1 MILFSTKLAIKCLL
15 PLLQQEAAF
24 TLGRLS
30 TTSTSREVLIM
41 LNWLCIIQ
49 RNVFN
54 SSKTFTSPALNKLI
68 VMQSQLLDFVLSSN
82 NERLVNVANRYLVN
96 NFKLFPELATVYLDV
111 ITNLDGE
118 QYYLSMLGVILK
130 YLISL
135 RDNGTISKYKG
146 QLLNLF
152 LKTVINSKTVPPR
165 HILIWT
171 KYLIYNIDHAEFK
184 EKVLP
189 AVQKA
194 ALRNLDVAI
203 ICMPSLFDSVRID
216 LSQYLMDI
224 SKITAS
230 ALRSSKQEICK
241 EASLM
246 IKNFIRQC
254 TDSGATKSFFNYL
267 LSILKG
273 SEGKITVWTQ
283 RVSILEGLRCISYHS
298 VSGSSKKEELAI
310 FACQELVNYTK
321 QETHEGSHIYAI
333 SVINLWAEAITSEI
347 PKFLFEYLKNGS
359 LDKASTPTVRVAY
372 LKFLAKCLKGDCLK
386 YGAPVLGSI
395 LEVFSKCTS
404 QISQQPSRIE
414 GLIAAI
420 ILCKLSV
427 AGQASDCDFTGF
439 WSAVLNANSK
449 LFTSDKFMNN
459 CSDED
464 LALVLEFV
472 EILLKCHSS
481 KLTAENLSPLASV
494 IVHGLTHDS
503 WAIRK
508 GARDVVTILKSI
520 TLNGVHVL
528 DCLLQCFREHYRVCL
543 SQKTDTSKE
552 EGSSNQEKT
561 RKIFVFALKT
571 IFEASATAH
580 LSNQFNEE
588 LAVKILIDTHEPDI
602 AIVDGRCWLKLLKSN
617 GVIAKECVQSR
628 LGEIIAMME
637 ESRTSFEGVRNVI
650 ETLSKVVGSQF
661 VDAMVNNVLQDFN
674 QEALLNISDEDYKIF
689 LCPEGELSNQN
700 LIASLNADSR
710 AKNVKRESKAYSYED
725 QLMDD
730 EIRREISKRKGNK
743 ESGMAALDSKQRE
756 LMKAQLQKE
765 SEIRARLKS
774 LDTSLTRSSQ
784 ILESIINSNPGCL
797 QRHVSSLL
805 PVLLSLIQSPIA
817 KSYAKT
823 LCYKLRTCAFTNR
836 EDTLLAD
843 TVISCTIRITESD
856 TNLDSEW
863 RMIDIKSHIRL
874 SMERLY
880 QRLSTKDSGHNTVQ
894 INKKLSTY
902 AFSYC
907 FPLLRYIVTT
917 IERSNE
923 LLERALAVICEHS
936 QFRISRATTE
946 SSTVSE
952 DDPQFL
958 PSYDMLSL
966 LIDFIALPVSGIQEV
981 NLQRVACDSLE
992 RLCSTLGDENCYR
1005 NVTAEQLDVLLL
1017 GLMSPEV
1024 ILRKSV
1030 LSGLLGMTRTLCCLK
1045 DLKSVNISA
1054 DDARLRCTSF
1064 LKSIWVLRFDTNED
1078 VANLSKRLWEDL
1090 DFSLEPGICA
1100 TLLEF
1105 VVNDDEM
1112 LRKISSMAVTA
1123 AVNKYPDQI
1132 DVVIKQILE
1141 LYDKNLILIQPT
1153 RDLMGRRNDEEP
1165 KDKWRA
1171 RCGLGQTIELMAPLM
1186 SKNHVSNIF
1195 NFFVPLS
1202 LGDRDENV
1210 RKHMLDAA
1218 LAIINEHGKAV
1229 VGNLLPTL
1237 QSYLDNAPNTSAED
1251 AIRQAVVVVM
1261 GSLAKHLDKD
1271 DPKMLP
1277 IIDKLLDTLSTP
1289 SQPVQQAVANCLPP
1303 VIPAVKHKV
1312 PDLIKRMLQQLFES
1326 GQYGERRG
1334 AAYGLAGIVKG
1345 LGILSLK
1352 QLNIMSALEEA
1363 IQDKKNYKRREGSL
1377 FALEI
1382 LFSLLGRIFEPYIVV
1397 ILPHL
1402 LTCFGDGNQ
1411 YVREATEDAAK
1422 VIMQKLSAHG
1432 VKLIFPS
1439 LLDALKEDS
1448 WRTKT
1453 GSVELLGAMAHCA
1466 PKQLSSCLPNIVPNL
1481 VDILGDSHA
1490 KVQHA
1495 GLHALKQIA
1504 SVIKNPEIQSNF
1516 TNDVIISFIL
1526 INILLITLMTTNVV
1540 FVDISSILIDA
1551 LSEPTIHTATCLQ
1564 TLLSTSFVHFIDA
1577 PSLALIMPVIH
1588 RALQQR
1594 SSETKKMAS
1603 QIIGNMFTLT
1613 DMKDLAPYLPSIVPG
1628 LKQALLDPMPNVRHV
1643 SSKALGVLVKGMGEQ
1658 PFQDLLPWL
1667 LDKLV
1672 TDTSTVDRSGAA
1684 QGLSEVVYGLG
1695 LERLEKLLPDI
1706 IATTQRRDV
1715 PPNVRDGYLMLFI
1728 YLPMTFKDDFS
1739 PFIGSIIPSVL
1750 QGLADETEYVR
1761 DTSLRAAQLII
1772 SLYSKTAISLFLP
1785 QLEAGLLDD
1794 NWRIRFSSVQ
1804 LCGDLLFHLSGVT
1817 GKMSTEGKEEEN
1829 FGTENSMQSILG
1841 ALGRGRRDR
1850 VLSGLYMCRSDAAH
1864 LVRQAAMHVW
1874 KVIVINTPKALRE
1887 MLPNLFVKLIGCLA
1901 SSSLDMRHMATASL
1915 TDLVTKLGD
1924 RVLPEMIP
1932 ILEQGIEDD
1941 DVIRRKGT
1949 CIGLGAI
1956 ISCISREQVLQFID
1970 ALVAVIRK
1978 VLCDDIQDVRVAA
1991 AKSFHNLHDRTG
2003 DVAFDEILTVLLNEI
2018 DSDDKNMVENAL
2030 DGLKQVVLVKSSTT
2044 LPFLVPK
2051 LAREPIQVRAL
2062 AYVASVAGEEL
2073 SLYANQVIPAL
2084 LSVIKGYTRDNE
2096 KEKESYEACMTLV
2109 VSISDETTVRVVLEE
2124 LFELAKSSDVD
2135 MRRTA
2140 LGLLHPFFS
2149 ESTAD
2154 YVSQMDLILRT
2165 LIRMLNDSDND
2176 VLCLAWNI
2184 LNVIS
2189 KRLSG
2194 VEMIQQVE
2202 HLRQAVRFVRDD
2214 VKDGELPGLCLP
2226 KKGIVPLF
2234 AFYREGILGR
2244 SSEIKEEAA
2253 TGLGELI
2260 ELTSVAALKPNVVNM
2275 TGPLIRILG
2284 DTFNGNVGAN
2294 LKQFV
2299 PQLQTTFRKALN
2311 DANRAVRDEA
2321 SKALKLAIKYHSR
2334 ADLLFTELHKGIKSV
2349 EDIAIRVSMLGALS
2363 GVTDVVGGKIK
2374 EDTRKPI
2381 IATLLLLLASS
2392 EEELR
2397 EEAAKCISSFCNVIP
2412 ENELKDIV
2420 TEFVADGENQEW
2432 VNRHGLAM
2440 ALTCSL
2446 HKAMN
2451 QLVKVDMKNEI
2462 IKTITA
2468 QACADRI
2475 PICCAGVQSIGCM
2488 LRLYTSENPP
2498 LPLISALIEALRSK
2512 SNDVKLVTTHTLHVL
2527 FSGNSDT
2534 LNVSSRAKLIPLL
2547 LNNAKEKNTPIKL
2560 ASERCLAVLLDLRNG
2575 NELYQ
2580 KCLATLDT
2588 ATSAA
2593 LTDSYKKVLQNV
2605 ASQSRMDENFPD
2617 LLISG

>member
-1 MILFSTKLAIKCLL
+1 MTDLPEDAVKQICYHLMLSVRNLRLRRNRLKVAGVIHTLAGSHAKLAIKCLL

-30 TTSTSREVLIM
+30 TTSTSRE
-41 LNWLCIIQ
+41 
-49 RNVFN
+49 
-54 SSKTFTSPALNKLI
+54 I

-203 ICMPSLFDSVRID
+203 ICMPFLFDSVRID

-273 SEGKITVWTQ
+273 SEGKITAWTQ

-817 KSYAKT
+817 KSYAKI

-836 EDTLLAD
+836 EDTLL
-843 TVISCTIRITESD
+843 
-856 TNLDSEW
+856 
-863 RMIDIKSHIRL
+863 
-874 SMERLY
+874 
-880 QRLSTKDSGHNTVQ
+880 
-894 INKKLSTY
+894 
-902 AFSYC
+902 
-907 FPLLRYIVTT
+907 
-917 IERSNE
+917 ERSNE

-1030 LSGLLGMTRTLCCLK
+1030 LSGLLGMTCTLCCLK

-1141 LYDKNLILIQPT
+1141 LYDKNLIVGTLTHNSILIQPT

-1504 SVIKNPEIQSNF
+1504 SVIKNPEIQN
-1516 TNDVIISFIL
+1516 
-1526 INILLITLMTTNVV
+1526 
-1540 FVDISSILIDA
+1540 ISSILIDA

-2468 QACADRI
+2468 QACADR
-2475 PICCAGVQSIGCM
+2475 
-2488 LRLYTSENPP
+2488 
-2498 LPLISALIEALRSK
+2498 ALRSK